1 MIHKKIAYAVPV
13 LLALAIAFS
22 GCSKNEKEAEY
33 VEQEAL
39 EDTVVSQNSKEG
51 DSFESDEDSAT
62 DKSDINS
69 EDIGETTKAEGADKS
84 DDSDVDA
91 DNQSGSTTGSTTDNN
106 ESDIVITTD
115 QVRVRKEPS
124 LEADTYTLADV
135 GETFTRIAIEG
146 EWSKVQYD
154 GGEYYVF
161 SEYLKP
167 VDQTTG
173 SKSLTDQTT
182 DSKSLTDQTTDSKPL
197 TEQTTDSKP
206 LTKQAANIDNSDKL
220 VVIDAGHQQKGNSEQ
235 EPIGPGATQMKAKVA
250 GGTSGVSSGLAEYQL
265 TLMVSLKL
273 QKELENR
280 GYSVIMVR
288 TTNDVNIS
296 NAERAAIAND
306 NNADA
311 FLRIHANGSSNSS
324 ANGAMTICQTSS
336 NPYNAALYSRSKE
349 LSTKVLDGLVT
360 ATGCKKERVWE
371 TDTMS
376 GINWCQVPVTIVEM
390 GYMTNANED
399 ELMASD
405 DYQNKI
411 VAGIAN
417 GVDSYFAE

>member
-69 EDIGETTKAEGADKS
+69 EDIGEITKTEGADKS

-161 SEYLKP
+161 SEYLMP
-167 VDQTTG
+167 ADQTTG
-173 SKSLTDQTT
+173 SK
-182 DSKSLTDQTTDSKPL
+182 PL
-197 TEQTTDSKP
+197 IEQTTDSKP
-206 LTKQAANIDNSDKL
+206 QTEQAANIDNSDKL
-220 VVIDAGHQQKGNSEQ
+220 IVIDAGHQQKGNSEQ

-306 NNADA
+306 NNAGA
-311 FLRIHANGSSNSS
+311 FIRIHANGSSNSS

-336 NPYNAALYSRSKE
+336 NPYNAALYSKSKS
-349 LSTKVLDGLVT
+349 LSTKVLDELVA

-399 ELMASD
+399 LLMASD

-411 VAGIAN
+411 VVGIAN

>member
-22 GCSKNEKEAEY
+22 GCSKNEKETEY

-167 VDQTTG
+167 A
-173 SKSLTDQTT
+173 
-182 DSKSLTDQTTDSKPL
+182 DQTTDSKPL
-197 TEQTTDSKP
+197 TE
-206 LTKQAANIDNSDKL
+206 QAANIDNSDKL

>member
-1 MIHKKIAYAVPV
+1 MIHKKIAYAVPL

-62 DKSDINS
+62 DKSDINP
-69 EDIGETTKAEGADKS
+69 EDIGETTKVDGADKS
-84 DDSDVDA
+84 DNSDVDA
-91 DNQSGSTTGSTTDNN
+91 DNQSDSMTGSTADNN

-124 LEADTYTLADV
+124 LEADTYALADV
-135 GETFTRIAIEG
+135 GETFTRISIEG

-154 GGEYYVF
+154 GGEYYIF

-167 VDQTTG
+167 A
-173 SKSLTDQTT
+173 
-182 DSKSLTDQTTDSKPL
+182 DQTTDSKPL
-197 TEQTTDSKP
+197 NEQTTGSKP
-206 LTKQAANIDNSDKL
+206 LTEQAANIDNSDKL
-220 VVIDAGHQQKGNSEQ
+220 VVIDAGHQQKGNSEK
-235 EPIGPGATQMKAKVA
+235 EPIGPGASEMKAKVA

-306 NNADA
+306 NNAGA
-311 FLRIHANGSSNSS
+311 FIRIHANGSSNSS

-336 NPYNAALYSRSKE
+336 NPYNAALYSKSKS
-349 LSTKVLDGLVT
+349 LSTKVLDELVA

-399 ELMASD
+399 LLMASD

-411 VAGIAN
+411 VVGIAN

>member
-1 MIHKKIAYAVPV
+1 MIHKKIAFAVPV

-22 GCSKNEKEAEY
+22 GCSKNEKETEY

-115 QVRVRKEPS
+115 QVRVRKGPS

-154 GGEYYVF
+154 GGEYYIF
-161 SEYLKP
+161 SEYLMP
-167 VDQTTG
+167 ADQTTG
-173 SKSLTDQTT
+173 
-182 DSKSLTDQTTDSKPL
+182 SKPL
-197 TEQTTDSKP
+197 TEQTTGSKP

>member
-62 DKSDINS
+62 DKSDINP
-69 EDIGETTKAEGADKS
+69 EDIGETTKVDGADKS
-84 DDSDVDA
+84 DNSDVDA
-91 DNQSGSTTGSTTDNN
+91 DNQSDSTTGRTADNN

-115 QVRVRKEPS
+115 KVRVRKEPS

-154 GGEYYVF
+154 GGEYYIF

-167 VDQTTG
+167 ADQTTG
-173 SKSLTDQTT
+173 SK
-182 DSKSLTDQTTDSKPL
+182 PL
-197 TEQTTDSKP
+197 IEQAT
-206 LTKQAANIDNSDKL
+206 NIDNSDKL

-296 NAERAAIAND
+296 NAERAAIANN

-311 FLRIHANGSSNSS
+311 FLRIHANGSTNSS

>member
-22 GCSKNEKEAEY
+22 GCSKNEKETEY

-62 DKSDINS
+62 DKSGINS

-91 DNQSGSTTGSTTDNN
+91 DNQSGSTTGSTADNN

-115 QVRVRKEPS
+115 QVRVRKGPS

-154 GGEYYVF
+154 GGEYYIF
-161 SEYLKP
+161 NEYLMP
-167 VDQTTG
+167 ADQTTG
-173 SKSLTDQTT
+173 SK
-182 DSKSLTDQTTDSKPL
+182 PL
-197 TEQTTDSKP
+197 TEQAT
-206 LTKQAANIDNSDKL
+206 NIDNSDKL
-220 VVIDAGHQQKGNSEQ
+220 IVIDAGHQQKGNSEQ

>member
-22 GCSKNEKEAEY
+22 GCSKNEKETEY

-91 DNQSGSTTGSTTDNN
+91 DNQSDSTTGSTADNN

-154 GGEYYVF
+154 GGEYYIF
-161 SEYLKP
+161 SEYLMP
-167 VDQTTG
+167 ADQTTG
-173 SKSLTDQTT
+173 SKPLT
-182 DSKSLTDQTTDSKPL
+182 KQTTDSKPL
-197 TEQTTDSKP
+197 TE
-206 LTKQAANIDNSDKL
+206 QAANIDNSDKL

-296 NAERAAIAND
+296 NAERAAIANN

>member
-22 GCSKNEKEAEY
+22 GCSKNEREAEY

-69 EDIGETTKAEGADKS
+69 EDIGEITKTEGADKS

-91 DNQSGSTTGSTTDNN
+91 DNQSGSTTGSTADNN

-115 QVRVRKEPS
+115 QVRVRKGPS

-161 SEYLKP
+161 SEYLMP
-167 VDQTTG
+167 ADQTTG
-173 SKSLTDQTT
+173 SK
-182 DSKSLTDQTTDSKPL
+182 PL
-197 TEQTTDSKP
+197 IEQTTDSKP

-220 VVIDAGHQQKGNSEQ
+220 IVIDAGHQQKGNSEQ

-296 NAERAAIAND
+296 NAERAAIANN

>member
-22 GCSKNEKEAEY
+22 GCSKNEKETEY

-115 QVRVRKEPS
+115 QVRVRKGPS

-154 GGEYYVF
+154 GGEYYIF
-161 SEYLKP
+161 SEYLMP
-167 VDQTTG
+167 ADQTTG
-173 SKSLTDQTT
+173 SK
-182 DSKSLTDQTTDSKPL
+182 PL
-197 TEQTTDSKP
+197 TE
-206 LTKQAANIDNSDKL
+206 QAANIDNSDKL
-220 VVIDAGHQQKGNSEQ
+220 IVIDAGHQQKGNSEQ

-296 NAERAAIAND
+296 NAERAAIANN

-349 LSTKVLDGLVT
+349 LSTKVLEGLVT

>member
-1 MIHKKIAYAVPV
+1 MIHKKIAYAVPL

-39 EDTVVSQNSKEG
+39 EDTVVSQNSNEG
-51 DSFESDEDSAT
+51 DSFESDEDSAI

-69 EDIGETTKAEGADKS
+69 EDIGETTKADGANES

-91 DNQSGSTTGSTTDNN
+91 DNQSDSMTGSTADNN

-154 GGEYYVF
+154 GGEYYIF

-167 VDQTTG
+167 A
-173 SKSLTDQTT
+173 
-182 DSKSLTDQTTDSKPL
+182 DQTTDSKPL
-197 TEQTTDSKP
+197 NEQTTGSKP
-206 LTKQAANIDNSDKL
+206 LTEQAANIDNSDKL
-220 VVIDAGHQQKGNSEQ
+220 VVIDAGHQQKGNSEK
-235 EPIGPGATQMKAKVA
+235 EPIGPGASEMKAKVA

-306 NNADA
+306 NNAGA
-311 FLRIHANGSSNSS
+311 FIRIHANGSSNSS

>member
-1 MIHKKIAYAVPV
+1 MIHKKIAFAVPV

-22 GCSKNEKEAEY
+22 GCSKNEKETEY

-39 EDTVVSQNSKEG
+39 EDTVVSQNSKKG

-91 DNQSGSTTGSTTDNN
+91 DNQSDSTTGSTADNN
-106 ESDIVITTD
+106 ESNIVITTD
-115 QVRVRKEPS
+115 KVRVRKEPS

-167 VDQTTG
+167 ADQTTG
-173 SKSLTDQTT
+173 SK
-182 DSKSLTDQTTDSKPL
+182 PL
-197 TEQTTDSKP
+197 TE
-206 LTKQAANIDNSDKL
+206 QAANIDNSDKL
-220 VVIDAGHQQKGNSEQ
+220 IVIDAGHQQKGNSEQ

-296 NAERAAIAND
+296 NAERAAIANN

-311 FLRIHANGSSNSS
+311 FLRIHANGSTNSS

>member
-22 GCSKNEKEAEY
+22 GCSKNEKETEY

-91 DNQSGSTTGSTTDNN
+91 DNQSDSTTGSTADNN

-135 GETFTRIAIEG
+135 GETFIRIAIEG

-154 GGEYYVF
+154 GGEYYIF
-161 SEYLKP
+161 SEYLMP
-167 VDQTTG
+167 A
-173 SKSLTDQTT
+173 
-182 DSKSLTDQTTDSKPL
+182 DQTTDSKPL

-206 LTKQAANIDNSDKL
+206 LTEQAANIDNSDKL

-296 NAERAAIAND
+296 NAERAAIANN

>member
-22 GCSKNEKEAEY
+22 GCSKNEKETEY

-39 EDTVVSQNSKEG
+39 EDTVVSQNFKEG

-91 DNQSGSTTGSTTDNN
+91 DNQSDSTTGSTADNN

-115 QVRVRKEPS
+115 QVRVRKGPS

-167 VDQTTG
+167 AGQTTG
-173 SKSLTDQTT
+173 
-182 DSKSLTDQTTDSKPL
+182 SKPL
-197 TEQTTDSKP
+197 TEQMAGSKP
-206 LTKQAANIDNSDKL
+206 LTKQAANINNSDKL
-220 VVIDAGHQQKGNSEQ
+220 IVIDAGHQQKGNSEQ

-296 NAERAAIAND
+296 NAERAAIANN

>member
-115 QVRVRKEPS
+115 QVRVRKGPS

-154 GGEYYVF
+154 GGEYYIF
-161 SEYLKP
+161 SEYLMSA
-167 VDQTTG
+167 DQTTG
-173 SKSLTDQTT
+173 
-182 DSKSLTDQTTDSKPL
+182 SKPL
-197 TEQTTDSKP
+197 TEQTTGSRP
-206 LTKQAANIDNSDKL
+206 LTEQAANIDNSDKL
-220 VVIDAGHQQKGNSEQ
+220 IVIDAGHQQKGNSEQ

-296 NAERAAIAND
+296 NAERAAIANN

>member
-1 MIHKKIAYAVPV
+1 MIHKKIAFAVPV

-124 LEADTYTLADV
+124 LEADTYALADV
-135 GETFTRIAIEG
+135 GETFTRISIEG

-182 DSKSLTDQTTDSKPL
+182 DSKSLTD
-197 TEQTTDSKP
+197 QTTDSKP

>member
-69 EDIGETTKAEGADKS
+69 EDIGETTKAEGADES

-91 DNQSGSTTGSTTDNN
+91 DNQSDSTTGSTADNN
-106 ESDIVITTD
+106 ESNIVITTD

-124 LEADTYTLADV
+124 LEADTYALADV
-135 GETFTRIAIEG
+135 GETFTRISIVG
-146 EWSKVQYD
+146 DWSKVQYD
-154 GGEYYVF
+154 GGEYYIF
-161 SEYLKP
+161 SEYLKLA
-167 VDQTTG
+167 DQTTG
-173 SKSLTDQTT
+173 SKPLTD
-182 DSKSLTDQTTDSKPL
+182 
-197 TEQTTDSKP
+197 QTTDSKP

-235 EPIGPGATQMKAKVA
+235 EPIGPGATQVKAKVA

-296 NAERAAIAND
+296 NAERAAIANN

-311 FLRIHANGSSNSS
+311 FLRIHANGSTNSS

>member
-22 GCSKNEKEAEY
+22 GCSKNEKETEY

-91 DNQSGSTTGSTTDNN
+91 DNQSDSTTGSTADNN

-161 SEYLKP
+161 SEYLMP
-167 VDQTTG
+167 ADQTTG
-173 SKSLTDQTT
+173 
-182 DSKSLTDQTTDSKPL
+182 SKPL

-206 LTKQAANIDNSDKL
+206 LTEQAANIDNSDKL
-220 VVIDAGHQQKGNSEQ
+220 IVIDAGHQQKGNSEQ

-296 NAERAAIAND
+296 NAERAAIANN

>member
-22 GCSKNEKEAEY
+22 GCSKNEREAEY

-91 DNQSGSTTGSTTDNN
+91 DNQSDSTTGSTADNN

-115 QVRVRKEPS
+115 QVRVRKGPS

-161 SEYLKP
+161 SEYLMP
-167 VDQTTG
+167 ADQTTG
-173 SKSLTDQTT
+173 
-182 DSKSLTDQTTDSKPL
+182 SKPL

-220 VVIDAGHQQKGNSEQ
+220 IVIDAGHQQKGNSEQ

>member
-1 MIHKKIAYAVPV
+1 MIHKKIAFAVPV

-22 GCSKNEKEAEY
+22 GCSKNEKETEY

-91 DNQSGSTTGSTTDNN
+91 DNQSGSTTGSTADNN

-161 SEYLKP
+161 SEYLMP
-167 VDQTTG
+167 ADQTTG
-173 SKSLTDQTT
+173 
-182 DSKSLTDQTTDSKPL
+182 SKPL

-206 LTKQAANIDNSDKL
+206 LTEQAANIDNSDKL
-220 VVIDAGHQQKGNSEQ
+220 IVIDAGHQQKGNSEQ

-296 NAERAAIAND
+296 NAERAAIANN

>member
-22 GCSKNEKEAEY
+22 GCSKNEKETEY

-91 DNQSGSTTGSTTDNN
+91 DNQSGSTTGSTADNN

-115 QVRVRKEPS
+115 KVRVRKGPS

-154 GGEYYVF
+154 GGEYYIF
-161 SEYLKP
+161 SEYLMP
-167 VDQTTG
+167 ADQTTG
-173 SKSLTDQTT
+173 SKPLIE
-182 DSKSLTDQTTDSKPL
+182 QTTDSKPL
-197 TEQTTDSKP
+197 TEQ
-206 LTKQAANIDNSDKL
+206 AANIDNSDKL
-220 VVIDAGHQQKGNSEQ
+220 IVIDAGHQQKGNSEQ

-296 NAERAAIAND
+296 NAERAAIANN

>member
-22 GCSKNEKEAEY
+22 GCSKNEKETEY

-91 DNQSGSTTGSTTDNN
+91 DNQSGSTTGSTADNN

-154 GGEYYVF
+154 GGEYYIF
-161 SEYLKP
+161 SEYLMP
-167 VDQTTG
+167 ADQTTG
-173 SKSLTDQTT
+173 SKPLIE
-182 DSKSLTDQTTDSKPL
+182 QTTDSKPL
-197 TEQTTDSKP
+197 TEQ
-206 LTKQAANIDNSDKL
+206 AANIDNSDKL
-220 VVIDAGHQQKGNSEQ
+220 IVIDAGHQQKGNSEQ

-296 NAERAAIAND
+296 NAERAAIANN

-311 FLRIHANGSSNSS
+311 FLRIHANGSTNSS

>member
-69 EDIGETTKAEGADKS
+69 EDIGETTKVDGADKS

-146 EWSKVQYD
+146 KWSKVQYD
-154 GGEYYVF
+154 GGEYYIF

-167 VDQTTG
+167 A
-173 SKSLTDQTT
+173 
-182 DSKSLTDQTTDSKPL
+182 DQTTDSKPL
-197 TEQTTDSKP
+197 NEQTTGSKP
-206 LTKQAANIDNSDKL
+206 LTNQTTGSKPLTEQAANIDNSDKL
-220 VVIDAGHQQKGNSEQ
+220 IVIDAGHQQKGNSEQ

-296 NAERAAIAND
+296 NAERAAIANN

-311 FLRIHANGSSNSS
+311 FLRIHANGSTNSS

>member
-22 GCSKNEKEAEY
+22 GCSKNEKETEY

-91 DNQSGSTTGSTTDNN
+91 DNQSDSTTGSTADNN

-115 QVRVRKEPS
+115 QVRVRKGPS

-167 VDQTTG
+167 A
-173 SKSLTDQTT
+173 
-182 DSKSLTDQTTDSKPL
+182 DQTTDSKPL
-197 TEQTTDSKP
+197 TEQ
-206 LTKQAANIDNSDKL
+206 AANIDNSDKL
-220 VVIDAGHQQKGNSEQ
+220 IVIDAGHQQKGNSEQ

-336 NPYNAALYSRSKE
+336 NPYNAALYSQSKE

>member
-62 DKSDINS
+62 DKSDINP
-69 EDIGETTKAEGADKS
+69 EDIGETTKVDGADKS
-84 DDSDVDA
+84 DNSDVDA
-91 DNQSGSTTGSTTDNN
+91 DNQSDSTTGRTADNN

-115 QVRVRKEPS
+115 KVRVRKEPS

-154 GGEYYVF
+154 GGEYYIF

-167 VDQTTG
+167 ADQTTG
-173 SKSLTDQTT
+173 SKPLTDQTT
-182 DSKSLTDQTTDSKPL
+182 GSKPL
-197 TEQTTDSKP
+197 TEQTTGSKP
-206 LTKQAANIDNSDKL
+206 LIEQATNIDNSDKL

-306 NNADA
+306 NNAGA
-311 FLRIHANGSSNSS
+311 FIRIHANGSSNSS

-336 NPYNAALYSRSKE
+336 NPYNAALYSKSKS
-349 LSTKVLDGLVT
+349 LSTKVLDELVA